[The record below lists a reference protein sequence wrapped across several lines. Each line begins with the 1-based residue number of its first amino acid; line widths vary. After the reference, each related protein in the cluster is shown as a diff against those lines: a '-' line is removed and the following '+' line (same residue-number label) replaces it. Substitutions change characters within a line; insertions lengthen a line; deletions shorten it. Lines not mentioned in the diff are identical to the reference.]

1 MHSLVFSYHLMN
13 KSTKQANPVGKRV
26 LTDKEGNSVNDY
38 IPGFIANAPWYTSST
53 PLETDSNI
61 RKRKTD
67 EEAINEISDTNRLKH
82 QRIHPE
88 KEIVPNNAPKK
99 GLGINDSFKKI
110 VSDHQPNLDKKQR
123 EKLKRKVR
131 EWKKKGKCENCGGN
145 HKKIECLEQIN
156 NSTIYVRDDNLQNY
170 DETRDNWH
178 GYDNEKDYS
187 KVVDELKKKE
197 IAAVENYKKSHQSTL
212 PTEEGKE
219 DITIQAIL
227 DNSKFKA
234 QGDYVGRSLDEKPRY
249 LEVIK
254 TGEELRYN
262 PKSRVY
268 KDLKE
273 GYLNERGQF
282 IPHLTGEAAEFEKLK
297 KFTRSI
303 QATQKVKAE
312 EDQSG
317 KTCVTD
323 TKFSTEFNPTEAA
336 AKLKEK
342 EASDALIRE
351 QKRKELFSK
360 YG

>member
-1 MHSLVFSYHLMN
+1 MN
-13 KSTKQANPVGKRV
+13 KSNKTTVSNGKRSF
-26 LTDKEGNSVNDY
+26 TDKEGNIVNDY
-38 IPGFIANAPWYTSST
+38 IPGFIANAPWYSSST
-53 PLETDSNI
+53 PLQTDSNI

-67 EEAINEISDTNRLKH
+67 EEVILDISDTNRLKH
-82 QRIHPE
+82 QRINPDAALMA
-88 KEIVPNNAPKK
+88 NNEPKR
-99 GLGINDSFKKI
+99 GLGINDSFKKVI
-110 VSDHQPNLDKKQR
+110 VDQTQLPQMDKKQR
-123 EKLKRKVR
+123 EKWKRKVR
-131 EWKKKGKCENCGGN
+131 EWKKKGKCENCGAGD
-145 HKKIECLEQIN
+145 HKKIECLENHN
-156 NSTIYVRDDNLQNY
+156 NGISNSNNTIYVRDNNLQNY

-197 IAAVENYKKSHQSTL
+197 LKAIVDYKSTHKVSS
-212 PTEEGKE
+212 TANE
-219 DITIQAIL
+219 DLTIKAIL
-227 DNSKFKA
+227 DKSNFKA
-234 QGDYVGRSLDEKPRY
+234 DESYVGRSLDEKPRY

-303 QATQKVKAE
+303 QETQKTKAD
-312 EDQSG
+312 EDCSG
-317 KTCVTD
+317 DISVTD
-323 TKFSTEFNPTEAA
+323 TKYSTEFNPTEAA

-342 EASDALIRE
+342 EANDALVRE
-351 QKRKELFSK
+351 QKQRELFEK